1 MARLKYRHYDEYFDY
16 DGPSRFLLAIDMEE
30 NGVIYTYN
38 VKDKQCYVSEIDEG
52 VENVVIA
59 DEIRVDSVGI
69 CPVVRWGIP
78 LIDRKCVS
86 NVKSIE
92 LGKNLKEF
100 NELTTSELDNL
111 ERLVIPESI
120 EKFPPFTKCNNL
132 KEITMPAKFSMDLER
147 FSWEHPKLQKVTL
160 LHEGNRTEIMSR
172 ELDAKRQSYR
182 IKLEKAEYDRI
193 TEEKRIEKDKL
204 RQKRKEN
211 FIGWYA
217 MIICAIPYLWAISN
231 VFRNMVDYDSDFWDL
246 INQLFIAAFL
256 TAGLIAGWLIAVA
269 GIIFISERSDWKISL
284 ALVLPIITIPLSY
297 IVLSIAFALLTV
309 FNSCSSGFYGIID
322 PRFIQ

>member
-1 MARLKYRHYDEYFDY
+1 MAKLKYKHYDQYVDY
-16 DGPSRFLLAIDMEE
+16 DGPRLLAVSMEE
-30 NGVIYTYN
+30 NGVIYTYRLR
-38 VKDKQCYVSEIDEG
+38 DKECYVSEIEEG
-52 VENVVIA
+52 IENIVIA
-59 DEIRVDSVGI
+59 DEIGVDGVVV

-78 LIDRKCVS
+78 LVDKKYVKQ
-86 NVKSIE
+86 VKSIE
-92 LGKNLKEF
+92 LGANLKEF
-100 NELTTSELDNL
+100 NELTTSGLDKL
-111 ERLVIPESI
+111 ERLVIPENMD
-120 EKFPPFTKCNNL
+120 KFPPFKDCLNL
-132 KEITMPAKFSMDLER
+132 KEIVMPDKFSMDWER

-160 LHEGNRTEIMSR
+160 LHEGNGTEIMSR

-182 IKLEKAEYDRI
+182 IKLEKAEYDRKK
-193 TEEKRIEKDKL
+193 EEERIEKEKL

-231 VFRNMVDYDSDFWDL
+231 VYRNMVDFDSDFWDL
-246 INQLFIAAFL
+246 VNQLFVAVFL

-269 GIIFISERSDWKISL
+269 GIIIISERSDWKISL

-297 IVLSIAFALLTV
+297 IVLNIAFAFLTV
-309 FNSCSSGFYGIID
+309 FSSCSSGFYGMID